1 MQGKSRLLR
10 ELLQQYKGEITG
22 WEAGKWAVLSG
33 GQMLVIPQRDS
44 HGELEMVCERKNGV
58 RVNVKT
64 ARRST
69 AATQQTPRTK
79 TVQVGS
85 PSAQAVTRLRSFSEH
100 GT

>member
-44 HGELEMVCERKNGV
+44 HGELERKNGV

-64 ARRST
+64 ARSST

-79 TVQVGS
+79 PVQVGS